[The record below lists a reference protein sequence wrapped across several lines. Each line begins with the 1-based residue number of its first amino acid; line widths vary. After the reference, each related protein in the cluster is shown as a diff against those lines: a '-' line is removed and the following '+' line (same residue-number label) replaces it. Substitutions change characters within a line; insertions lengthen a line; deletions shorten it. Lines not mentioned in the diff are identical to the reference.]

1 MLRSLGAARGA
12 VVALLPRACTRRQR
26 DRRCRCTH
34 AAIIRQQAA
43 EKHLDPAL
51 IAAVIYAET
60 QVRPAPS
67 SAGAEGLMQ
76 ILPDT
81 AQFIAHCSGGAR
93 FTAGDLATPQINVA
107 YGSYYL
113 RYLLD
118 HYDGNEMLA
127 LAAYNGGLTNVDSW
141 VAHARANPA
150 SQLTIDAIPF
160 PETRAYVQRV
170 LARAAG
176 LPRDVPARARARV
189 GTGPLRRA
197 CGDLWAAARSVGR
210 RIAATSSDA
219 RLQARHRLHA
229 DRRPAAR
236 RSRRLAE
243 GIEAGERFQ
252 TLLGATGTGKTM
264 TMAGV
269 IEAVQRPTL
278 VIAHNK
284 TLAAQLCNEF
294 RTFFPDNAV
303 EYFVSYYDYYQPE
316 AYVPSRD
323 LYIEK
328 DSAINQEVDRLRH
341 AATAAV
347 FARRDVIVVA
357 SVSCIYGLGSPET
370 YEMNMQILKRGEE
383 IDRDALLRKLVSI
396 QYTRNDP
403 ALSRGTFRVR
413 GETLE
418 VFPAYAETAFRAT
431 LFGDEVERLQHF
443 DPLTGEL
450 IEDDLE
456 HVAIWPATHYNVK
469 EGTIEGA
476 RRGDRRELNA
486 RCAELEAE
494 GKLLESHRLRQRTQY
509 DMEMLREMG
518 FCSGIENYSRILD
531 GRAPGARPVLP
542 DRLLP
547 RGLRLLHRRVPPDRA
562 ADRRHV
568 RGRPL
573 AQADA
578 GRLRLPPAERAR
590 QPPADLRGVPLDH
603 AAAGVRLGDAG
614 RVRARRARRASS
626 SRSCARPGSSTR
638 AVEVRETRNQI
649 DDLMN
654 EVRVRVERDERVLVT
669 TLTKKMSEDLSQYLL
684 EMGFKMRYLHSE
696 IDTLER
702 IQIIR
707 DLRLGEYDVLVGV
720 NLLREGLDLPEVS
733 LVAILDA
740 DKEGFLRGE
749 TSLIQTIGRAA
760 RNVDGTVLMY
770 ADKETKAMRAAID
783 ETDRRREIQLA
794 YNEEHGITAATIV
807 KGISDIAEF
816 LQAESKVPRGKRT
829 AHARSGARRRRCRST
844 SSSGWSSSSRRRCS
858 RPPRTCAS
866 STRRSCAT
874 SCASC
879 AATCRRSPAGEGSAA
894 GRGRHPRLPP
904 GDIA

>member
-1 MLRSLGAARGA
+1 MPDFKLDSIFTPTADQ
-12 VVALLPRACTRRQR
+12 PK
-26 DRRCRCTH
+26 
-34 AAIIRQQAA
+34 AI
-43 EKHLDPAL
+43 E
-51 IAAVIYAET
+51 
-60 QVRPAPS
+60 S
-67 SAGAEGLMQ
+67 
-76 ILPDT
+76 
-81 AQFIAHCSGGAR
+81 
-93 FTAGDLATPQINVA
+93 
-107 YGSYYL
+107 
-113 RYLLD
+113 
-118 HYDGNEMLA
+118 
-127 LAAYNGGLTNVDSW
+127 
-141 VAHARANPA
+141 
-150 SQLTIDAIPF
+150 
-160 PETRAYVQRV
+160 
-170 LARAAG
+170 
-176 LPRDVPARARARV
+176 
-189 GTGPLRRA
+189 
-197 CGDLWAAARSVGR
+197 
-210 RIAATSSDA
+210 
-219 RLQARHRLHA
+219 
-229 DRRPAAR
+229 
-236 RSRRLAE
+236 LAE
-243 GIEAGERFQ
+243 GVLNGERFQ

-370 YEMNMQILKRGEE
+370 YEMNMQILKRGEHV
-383 IDRDALLRKLVSI
+383 DRDELLRKLVSI
-396 QYTRNDP
+396 QYTRNDSV
-403 ALSRGTFRVR
+403 LSRGTFRVR

-418 VFPAYAETAFRAT
+418 VFPAYAESAFRAT

-450 IEDDLE
+450 IADDLE

-469 EGTIEGA
+469 EGTIDAAVAEIG
-476 RRGDRRELNA
+476 RELNE
-486 RCAELEAE
+486 RCAQLEAE
-494 GKLLESHRLRQRTQY
+494 GKQLESHRLRQRTQY
-509 DMEMLREMG
+509 DMEMLREVG

-531 GRAPGARPVLP
+531 GRNPGDRPYCLIDYFP
-542 DRLLP
+542 DDFVCFLDES
-547 RGLRLLHRRVPPDRA
+547 HQTVPQVGAMYQGDRSRKQTLV
-562 ADRRHV
+562 DY
-568 RGRPL
+568 GF
-573 AQADA
+573 
-578 GRLRLPPAERAR
+578 RLPSAMDNRPQTFDEFLSITPQLMFVSATPGEYERTR
-590 QPPADLRGVPLDH
+590 S
-603 AAAGVRLGDAG
+603 G
-614 RVRARRARRASS
+614 RVVEQIV
-626 SRSCARPGSSTR
+626 RPTGIVDPL
-638 AVEVRETRNQI
+638 VEVRETRNQI

-669 TLTKKMSEDLSQYLL
+669 TLTKKMSEDLSGYLL
-684 EMGFKMRYLHSE
+684 EMGFKTRYLHSE

-770 ADKETKAMRAAID
+770 ADKETKAMRAAIS
-783 ETDRRREIQLA
+783 ETARRREIQLA
-794 YNEEHGITAATIV
+794 YNERHGITAATIV

-816 LQAESKVPRGKRT
+816 LQAESKVPKGR
-829 AHARSGARRRRCRST
+829 
-844 SSSGWSSSSRRRCS
+844 SRRLKR
-858 RPPRTCAS
+858 RTKGEEMPVHELERMLVELEEEMLTAADELRFEYAAQLRDELREL
-866 STRRSCAT
+866 RRDLQQI
-874 SCASC
+874 
-879 AATCRRSPAGEGSAA
+879 RSEEAPQALPAGSDTASRDMA
-894 GRGRHPRLPP
+894 
-904 GDIA
+904 